1 MESDAMEIE
10 NSRADRANTEIDH
23 FERLLVVCRGR
34 TTPYLVYVTKSKLWS
49 PLGGG
54 VPPGGRV
61 VDPYGKRR
69 DGNREFARGSGEYGN
84 RSF

>member
-1 MESDAMEIE
+1 LIRMESDAMEIE

-54 VPPGGRV
+54 VPKVLANLEPSTHGPKSRQAIV
-61 VDPYGKRR
+61 SLQPK
-69 DGNREFARGSGEYGN
+69 
-84 RSF
+84 